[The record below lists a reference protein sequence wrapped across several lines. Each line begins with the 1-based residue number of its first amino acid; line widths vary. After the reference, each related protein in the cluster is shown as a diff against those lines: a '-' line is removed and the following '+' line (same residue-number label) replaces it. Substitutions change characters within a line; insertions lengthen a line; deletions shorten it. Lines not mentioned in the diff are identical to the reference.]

1 MLNKVYL
8 RRHTMK
14 IKLIQP
20 AMLPRP
26 MDTKLKTRMSPSLA
40 LLTLANLTPK
50 EHEVIIENEN
60 VERIDFDEPVDLV
73 ALTVTVDVMNRGVEI
88 AKEFQNRGV
97 TVVAGGIHITADP
110 EGALY
115 YFDAICVGMAERVWA
130 KILEDKENYSL
141 KKIYYDMGKIA
152 GKEVVSPNYAMIDHN
167 KYLYTNIIST
177 SRGCPFR
184 CDFCY
189 NSCKNVVKTY
199 INRPIDDVM
208 KDIKAL
214 KTRHIMFIDD
224 NFIGNPKWTRKLV
237 KEIKPLKLKWNAA
250 VTSNIV
256 DMPEL
261 LDEMK
266 EAGCQSLFIGF
277 ESINSKSIDSVHKVQ
292 NSVNRYEKLVDEIHK
307 RGIMINASFVFGLD
321 EDDASVFKNTLDW
334 IVKNKIET
342 VTSHILT
349 PYPGTKLYSSLMEE
363 NRIVDFDLSKY
374 NTAHVVYKPMNMT
387 AEELY
392 NGYLWI
398 YEVVYS
404 FKNIMKRLPKSKKQ
418 WIPFLSFNLF
428 YRKFGKMTE
437 ILCNMVSFK
446 NIGRFF
452 RWLSYRI

>member
-1 MLNKVYL
+1 
-8 RRHTMK
+8 MK

-40 LLTLANLTPK
+40 LLTIANLTPK
-50 EHEVIIENEN
+50 EHKVIIENEN
-60 VERIDFDEPVDLV
+60 VEKIDFDEPVDLV
-73 ALTVTVDVMNRGVEI
+73 AITVTVDVMNRAVEI
-88 AKEFQNRGV
+88 SKEFQKRNV
-97 TVVAGGIHITADP
+97 TVIAGGIHITADP
-110 EGALY
+110 EGAINN
-115 YFDAICVGMAERVWA
+115 FDAICVGMAERVWA
-130 KILEDKENYSL
+130 KILVDKEDNSL
-141 KKIYYDMGKIA
+141 KKMYYDMEDMFGMEI
-152 GKEVVSPNYAMIDHN
+152 VSPNYSIIDN
-167 KYLYTNIIST
+167 KKYLYTNIVST
-177 SRGCPFR
+177 SRGCPFK

-189 NSCKNVVKTY
+189 NSCKDTLKTY
-199 INRPIDDVM
+199 INRPIEDVI

-214 KTRHIMFIDD
+214 KTRHVMFIDD
-224 NFIGNPKWTRKLV
+224 NFIGNPKWTKELL

-256 DMPEL
+256 DMPQI
-261 LDEMK
+261 LDAMK

-292 NSVNRYEKLVDEIHK
+292 NSVNRYEKIVDEIHK

-321 EDDASVFKNTLDW
+321 EDDVSVFKNTLEW

-349 PYPGTKLYSSLMEE
+349 PYPGTKLYSSLIEE
-363 NRIVDFDLSKY
+363 NRIVDYNLSNY
-374 NTAHVVYKPMNMT
+374 NTAHVVYKPKNMS

-392 NGYLWI
+392 DGYLWI
-398 YEVVYS
+398 YKEVYT

-418 WIPFLSFNLF
+418 WIPFLAFNFF
-428 YRKFGKMTE
+428 YRKFGKLTE
-437 ILCNMVSFK
+437 LLCSIASFK

-452 RWLSYRI
+452 RWLAYSTK

>member
-1 MLNKVYL
+1 
-8 RRHTMK
+8 MK

-40 LLTLANLTPK
+40 LLTIANLTPK

-60 VERIDFDEPVDLV
+60 VEKIDFDEPVDLV
-73 ALTVTVDVMNRGVEI
+73 AITITVDVMNRAVEI
-88 AKEFQNRGV
+88 SKEFRNRGV
-97 TVVAGGIHITADP
+97 TVIAGGIHITADP
-110 EGALY
+110 EGALNS
-115 YFDAICVGMAERVWA
+115 FDTICVGMAERVWA
-130 KILEDKENYSL
+130 KILKDKENNSL
-141 KKIYYDMGKIA
+141 KKIYYDIEGIY
-152 GKEVVSPNYAMIDHN
+152 GKEIVSPNYHIIDN
-167 KYLYTNIIST
+167 KKYLYTNIIST
-177 SRGCPFR
+177 SRGCPFQ

-189 NSCKNVVKTY
+189 NSCKSVLKTY
-199 INRPIDDVM
+199 INRPIEDVI

-224 NFIGNPKWTRKLV
+224 NFIGNPKWTKKLL

-266 EAGCQSLFIGF
+266 ESGCQSLFIGF

-292 NSVNRYEKLVDEIHK
+292 NSVKRYEKLVDEIHR

-321 EDDASVFKNTLDW
+321 EDDVSVFKNTLEW

-349 PYPGTKLYSSLMEE
+349 PYPGTKLYSSLIEE
-363 NRIVDFDLSKY
+363 NRIVDFNLSKY
-374 NTAHVVYKPMNMT
+374 NTAHVVYTPKNMT

-398 YEVVYS
+398 YKEVYT

-428 YRKFGKMTE
+428 YRKFGKFTE
-437 ILCNMVSFK
+437 LLCDIVSFK

-452 RWLSYRI
+452 RWLAYCIK

>member
-1 MLNKVYL
+1 
-8 RRHTMK
+8 MK

-40 LLTLANLTPK
+40 LLTIANLMPK

-60 VERIDFDEPVDLV
+60 VEKIDFDEHVDLV
-73 ALTVTVDVMNRGVEI
+73 AITVTVDVMNRALEI
-88 AKEFQNRGV
+88 SKEFKNRGI
-97 TVVAGGIHITADP
+97 TVIAGGIHITADP
-110 EGALY
+110 EGVLNS
-115 YFDAICVGMAERVWA
+115 FDAICVGMAERVWA
-130 KILEDKENYSL
+130 KILKDKENNSL
-141 KKIYYDMGKIA
+141 KNIYYDMENLA
-152 GKEVVSPNYAMIDHN
+152 GKEIVSPNYYIIDN
-167 KYLYTNIIST
+167 KKYLYTNIIST
-177 SRGCPFR
+177 SRGCPFE

-189 NSCKNVVKTY
+189 NSCKNVLKTY
-199 INRPIDDVM
+199 INRPIDDVI
-208 KDIKAL
+208 KDINAL

-224 NFIGNPKWTRKLV
+224 NFIGNPKWTKKVL
-237 KEIKPLKLKWNAA
+237 KEIKPLKLEWNAA

-256 DMPEL
+256 YMPEL

-266 EAGCQSLFIGF
+266 ESGCQSLFIGF

-292 NSVNRYEKLVDEIHK
+292 NSVKRYEKLVDEIHK

-321 EDDASVFKNTLDW
+321 EDDVSVFKNTLEW

-349 PYPGTKLYSSLMEE
+349 PYPGTKLYSSLIEE
-363 NRIVDFDLSKY
+363 NRIVDFNLSNY
-374 NTAHVVYKPMNMT
+374 NTAHVVYKPKNMT

-398 YEVVYS
+398 YKEVYT

-418 WIPFLSFNLF
+418 WIPFLTCLES
-428 YRKFGKMTE
+428 
-437 ILCNMVSFK
+437 
-446 NIGRFF
+446 
-452 RWLSYRI
+452 

>member
-1 MLNKVYL
+1 
-8 RRHTMK
+8 MK

-20 AMLPRP
+20 AMLQRP

-40 LLTLANLTPK
+40 LLTIANLTPK
-50 EHEVIIENEN
+50 EHEVVIENEN
-60 VERIDFDEPVDLV
+60 VEKIDFDEPVDLV
-73 ALTVTVDVMNRGVEI
+73 AITATVDVMNRAVEI
-88 AKEFQNRGV
+88 SKEFQNRGV
-97 TVVAGGIHITADP
+97 TVVAGGIHITSDP
-110 EGALY
+110 EGTANS
-115 YFDAICVGMAERVWA
+115 FDAISVGMAERVWA
-130 KILEDKENYSL
+130 EILKDKENNSL
-141 KKIYYDMGKIA
+141 KKIYYDMENITGEEI
-152 GKEVVSPNYAMIDHN
+152 VSPSYNIIDN
-167 KYLYTNIIST
+167 KKYLYTNIIST
-177 SRGCPFR
+177 SRGCPFQ

-189 NSCKNVVKTY
+189 NSCKNVLEIY
-199 INRPIDDVM
+199 INRPIDDVI

-224 NFIGNPKWTRKLV
+224 SFIGNPRWTKKLL

-266 EAGCQSLFIGF
+266 ESGCQSLFIGF
-277 ESINSKSIDSVHKVQ
+277 ESINSKSLDSVHKVQ

-321 EDDASVFKNTLDW
+321 EDDISVFSSTLEW

-349 PYPGTKLYSSLMEE
+349 PYPGTKLYSSLLEE
-363 NRIVDFDLSKY
+363 NRIVDFNLTNY
-374 NTAHVVYKPMNMT
+374 NTAHVVYKPKNMT

-398 YEVVYS
+398 YKEVYTL
-404 FKNIMKRLPKSKKQ
+404 K
-418 WIPFLSFNLF
+418 
-428 YRKFGKMTE
+428 T
-437 ILCNMVSFK
+437 
-446 NIGRFF
+446 
-452 RWLSYRI
+452 

>member
-1 MLNKVYL
+1 
-8 RRHTMK
+8 MK

-40 LLTLANLTPK
+40 LLTIANLTPK
-50 EHEVIIENEN
+50 EYEVIIENEN
-60 VERIDFDEPVDLV
+60 VEKIDFDEHVDLV
-73 ALTVTVDVMNRGVEI
+73 AITVTVDVMNRALEI
-88 AKEFQNRGV
+88 SKEFKNRGI
-97 TVVAGGIHITADP
+97 TVIAGGIHITADP
-110 EGALY
+110 EGVLNS
-115 YFDAICVGMAERVWA
+115 FDAICVGMAERVWA
-130 KILEDKENYSL
+130 KILKDKENNSL
-141 KKIYYDMGKIA
+141 KNIYYDMENLA
-152 GKEVVSPNYAMIDHN
+152 GKEIVSPNYYIIDN
-167 KYLYTNIIST
+167 KKYLYTNIIST
-177 SRGCPFR
+177 SRGCPFE

-189 NSCKNVVKTY
+189 NSCKNVLKTY
-199 INRPIDDVM
+199 INRPIDDVI
-208 KDIKAL
+208 KDINAL

-224 NFIGNPKWTRKLV
+224 NFIGNSKWTKKVL

-256 DMPEL
+256 YMPEL

-266 EAGCQSLFIGF
+266 ESGCQSLFIGF

-292 NSVNRYEKLVDEIHK
+292 NSVKRYEKLVDEIHK

-321 EDDASVFKNTLDW
+321 EDDVSVFKNTLEW

-349 PYPGTKLYSSLMEE
+349 SYPGTKLYSSLIEE
-363 NRIVDFDLSKY
+363 NRIVDFNLSNY
-374 NTAHVVYKPMNMT
+374 NTAHVVYKPKNMT

-398 YEVVYS
+398 YKEVYT

-418 WIPFLSFNLF
+418 WIPFLTFNFL
-428 YRKFGKMTE
+428 YRKFGKLTE
-437 ILCNMVSFK
+437 LLCNIVSFK

-452 RWLSYRI
+452 RWLAYCIK

>member
-1 MLNKVYL
+1 
-8 RRHTMK
+8 MK

-20 AMLPRP
+20 AMIPRP

-40 LLTLANLTPK
+40 LLTIANLTPK

-60 VERIDFDEPVDLV
+60 VEKIDFDEPVDLV
-73 ALTVTVDVMNRGVEI
+73 AITVTLDVMNRAVEI
-88 AKEFQNRGV
+88 AKGFQNRGV
-97 TVVAGGIHITADP
+97 TVIAGGIHITADP
-110 EGALY
+110 EGAANS
-115 YFDAICVGMAERVWA
+115 FDAISVGMAERVWA
-130 KILEDKENYSL
+130 RILKDKENNSL
-141 KKIYYDMGKIA
+141 KKIYYDMENIA
-152 GKEVVSPNYAMIDHN
+152 GEEIVSPNYYIIDN
-167 KYLYTNIIST
+167 KKYLYTNIIST
-177 SRGCPFR
+177 SRGCPFE

-189 NSCKNVVKTY
+189 NSCKNVLKTY
-199 INRPIDDVM
+199 INRPIDDVI
-208 KDIKAL
+208 KDIHAL
-214 KTRHIMFIDD
+214 KTKHIMFIDD
-224 NFIGNPKWTRKLV
+224 NFIGNPKLTKKLL

-256 DMPEL
+256 NMPEL

-277 ESINSKSIDSVHKVQ
+277 ESINSKSLDSVHKVQ

-321 EDDASVFKNTLDW
+321 EDDASVFKSTLEW

-349 PYPGTKLYSSLMEE
+349 PYPGTKLYSSLIAE
-363 NRIVDFDLSKY
+363 NRIVDFNLSNY
-374 NTAHVVYKPMNMT
+374 NTAHVVYKPKNMT

-398 YEVVYS
+398 YKEVYT
-404 FKNIMKRLPKSKKQ
+404 FKNIMKRLPKVKTQ
-418 WIPFLSFNLF
+418 WIPFLAFNFF
-428 YRKFGKMTE
+428 YRKFGKLTE
-437 ILCNMVSFK
+437 LLCNIASFK

-452 RWLSYRI
+452 RWLAYCIK